1 MSDLQNLL
9 TLLIRRMALEE
20 EYAELVPQLRPLERD
35 IQKLKVEANNKQLD
49 ADQLTR
55 PGLRNRVLGWT
66 GKKEAALTNAI
77 REARTAREHLN
88 AAEYRLETL
97 RSRTTT
103 IRQELDATADTEE
116 QFLRQW
122 EQQAGHS
129 HTEARALLQQLKQ
142 STELLTRLPEEVD
155 TLKSLL
161 SVVERYYV
169 TGDIQT
175 DLTGHR
181 YDNKFRTMKAHC
193 PPCQDALTALLA
205 TLSTYTDFFD
215 IHLQAVA
222 SGPWTNQT
230 DYLTAQSFDAKELFE
245 RVDQVSCWL
254 SQLEFALKTQ
264 NSQAAAMLLS
274 HRKALRDCLLALPDE
289 R

>member
-1 MSDLQNLL
+1 MSDLQNLR

-20 EYAELVPQLRPLERD
+20 EYAELVPQLSPLQRD
-35 IQKLKVEANNKQLD
+35 IQRLKVEANNKQLD
-49 ADQLTR
+49 ADQLTK
-55 PGLRNRVLGWT
+55 PGLRNLVLGWT

-88 AAEYRLETL
+88 TAEYRLETL
-97 RSRTTT
+97 RSRTAA
-103 IRQELDATADTEE
+103 IRQELDATADAEK

-122 EQQAGHS
+122 EQQTGRS
-129 HTEARALLQQLKQ
+129 HTEAQALLQQLEQ
-142 STELLTRLPEEVD
+142 STALLTRLPEEVN

-215 IHLQAVA
+215 IHLQAVV
-222 SGPWTNQT
+222 SGPWTDQT
-230 DYLTAQSFDAKELFE
+230 DYLTTQSFDAKELYE
-245 RVDQVSCWL
+245 RVDHVSRWL
-254 SQLEFALKTQ
+254 SQLEFALKNQ
-264 NSQAAAMLLS
+264 KSQADTMLLS
-274 HRKALRDCLLALPDE
+274 HRKALHDCLLALPDGC
-289 R
+289 

>member
-1 MSDLQNLL
+1 MTELQELRA
-9 TLLIRRMALEE
+9 LLIRRTALEE
-20 EYAELVPQLRPLERD
+20 EYAELVSQLRPLERD
-35 IQKLKVEANNKQLD
+35 VQKLKVETNNKQLD

-55 PGLRNRVLGWT
+55 PGLRNLVLGWT

-88 AAEYRLETL
+88 TAEYRLETL
-97 RSRTTT
+97 RSRTAA

-142 STELLTRLPEEVD
+142 STVLLTRLPEEVD

-264 NSQAAAMLLS
+264 KSQAAAMLLS